1 MHLYA
6 ECSAAGPNQYH
17 PRLQDNNKYN
27 ALTDEELLL
36 AYRASSDSQYIGR
49 LLQRYTA
56 LLLGVGYNYL
66 KDKTQAEDAVQ
77 QVFLK
82 ALTHLPQ
89 GEIANFK
96 GWLYILMRNHC
107 LQGLRDRTYTTDEA
121 ALAGVAAT
129 EPDKEEIA
137 WQEYTLQQLNEAIEL
152 LIEEQRLAITLFYLK
167 KYTYEQIIAQ
177 TGFTFMQV
185 KSYMQN
191 GKRNLK
197 TILLKKLGDSRR

>member
-1 MHLYA
+1 MLDM
-6 ECSAAGPNQYH
+6 
-17 PRLQDNNKYN
+17 L
-27 ALTDEELLL
+27 
-36 AYRASSDSQYIGR
+36 
-49 LLQRYTA
+49 
-56 LLLGVGYNYL
+56 
-66 KDKTQAEDAVQ
+66 
-77 QVFLK
+77 
-82 ALTHLPQ
+82 
-89 GEIANFK
+89 
-96 GWLYILMRNHC
+96 
-107 LQGLRDRTYTTDEA
+107 DEA

>member
-1 MHLYA
+1 MQA
-6 ECSAAGPNQYH
+6 
-17 PRLQDNNKYN
+17 NNKHN
-27 ALTDEELLL
+27 TLTDEELLL
-36 AYRASSDSQYIGR
+36 AYRAGGDSQYIGH

-56 LLLGVGYNYL
+56 LLLGVGYKYL

-107 LQGLRDRTYTTDEA
+107 LQGLRDRTYNTDEA
-121 ALAGVAAT
+121 ALAGIAAT

-137 WQEYTLQQLNEAIEL
+137 WHEYTLLQMNEAIEL
-152 LIEEQRLAITLFYLK
+152 LTEEQRLAIKLFYLK
-167 KYTYEQIIAQ
+167 KYSYEQIIAK
-177 TGFTFMQV
+177 TGYTFMQV
-185 KSYMQN
+185 KSYVQN